1 MKQFLTLTILLTVFK
16 SNCQQMG
23 YRNGLIVTQTN
34 DTIACMVPIATSF
47 EDKIKVK
54 KTADSDEE
62 TMPLNKIKYLVNST
76 NLYENVAYKV
86 KGKEIS
92 KLMWLEIEG
101 KLNLYLEIVSNAGRS
116 NSFSGGRMN
125 YYESPTKNYVIKKAD
140 STFLIEEKHFIETIK
155 PVISDNPDV
164 LSKVVTKV
172 YKFDNME
179 DLVKDYNNAIKT
191 N

>member
-1 MKQFLTLTILLTVFK
+1 MKQFLTLAILLTVFK

-47 EDKIKVK
+47 GDKIKVK

-164 LSKVVTKV
+164 LNKVVTKV